1 MDIYEIYE
9 KYDIKPVNI
18 LYQNGAS
25 QGSQAGDN
33 NDTFEDRMFP
43 FLQMYQP

>member
-1 MDIYEIYE
+1 MDIYDE
-9 KYDIKPVNI
+9 KFGNIQVII

-25 QGSQAGDN
+25 QGSQADDN
-33 NDTFEDRMFP
+33 NDTFEDRMVP